1 MPCGKIVEPPTTS
14 EEQTNLLHK
23 NTPYRSETTP
33 NLCLSGMKPELSGF
47 EYNKDF
53 MASVKNL
60 NQGEVGKLN
69 P

>member
-1 MPCGKIVEPPTTS
+1 
-14 EEQTNLLHK
+14 
-23 NTPYRSETTP
+23 
-33 NLCLSGMKPELSGF
+33 MKPELSGF

-69 P
+69 PWNFSNTCSL